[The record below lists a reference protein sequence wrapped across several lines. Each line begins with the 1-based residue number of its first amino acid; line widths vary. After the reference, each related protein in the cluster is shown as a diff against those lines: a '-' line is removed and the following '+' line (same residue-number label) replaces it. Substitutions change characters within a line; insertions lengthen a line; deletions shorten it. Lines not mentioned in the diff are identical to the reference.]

1 MQKNNQTIGKF
12 IVFEG
17 LDGSGQTTQA
27 TLLKLWLQQK
37 AQRRA
42 FYAKEPSDG
51 PAGLIIRLI
60 LEKRIG
66 SSHIDKPFR
75 RIDELT
81 LALLFAADRMDHLQ
95 NEILPAL
102 KKGFNVVADRYYLS
116 SMAYQSLGSHY
127 EWVKVLNSKC
137 RPPDFT
143 IFLDVRP
150 EVCLQRME
158 RQRQHVELY
167 DDVTTL
173 GKVRESYLRAIEDFR
188 QRGQRIEILPGDR
201 GVMDIHTD
209 VVALVK
215 TLELPA
221 RLLPGVDSATP
232 LDLAEVKALDLQEI
246 AGITAG

>member
-1 MQKNNQTIGKF
+1 MQRNNQTIGKF

-37 AQRRA
+37 AQCPA
-42 FYAKEPSDG
+42 LYAKEPSDG

-102 KKGFNVVADRYYLS
+102 KKGVNVVADRYYLS

-137 RPPDFT
+137 RPPDLA
-143 IFLDVRP
+143 IFLDVPP
-150 EVCLQRME
+150 EVCLERME

-173 GKVRESYLRAIEDFR
+173 GKVREGYLRAIEDFR

-215 TLELPA
+215 TLEFPTPV
-221 RLLPGVDSATP
+221 LPGVDSATP
-232 LDLAEVKALDLQEI
+232 LDLADVKALDLQEI